1 MEKTKDI
8 YKTIKYFK
16 ASQLSDISKSEEANK
31 IIQNSDP
38 NDNVA
43 VLLSINSP
51 IKAEKAVNIT
61 KDGFEKVRELVI

>member
-16 ASQLSDISKSEEANK
+16 ASQLSDISKSEANK